1 MVEKFYQPLQI
12 CYVTYQTNVEHVLP
26 TILVLPSISQPM
38 TMVDLIKEWYQV
50 QMAEKSHRL
59 QKSNDLALQLVGFY
73 LIWSA
78 PLTN

>member
-1 MVEKFYQPLQI
+1 MVGKLYHALQI

-50 QMAEKSHRL
+50 QMVRKSHRR

-78 PLTN
+78 SLTN